1 MKKVT
6 FFLLLL
12 IVTVSCLFSWQE
24 TYSEES
30 IQFQQMKAFSRILGT
45 SIPTSTAPITGSQM
59 LLFLQRLPFEKLDE
73 DARQQFNAL
82 VDSLTEPQAIL
93 SWEPDV
99 LMNLFISVNPQV
111 FAHANNETPI
121 DDWVYQYKDWYP
133 IINSGAEFWFGKNVF
148 AMADFNF
155 TLRKFNYKYDSFFW
169 NRLSSVA
176 EFEISFPSKAYI
188 SIGTDSLNLI
198 VGRDKLSAGNGVTG
212 NLILGNNHWWKDFV
226 KLSIAKLPFTYDFSI
241 IAFDKNSNYDKNP
254 LDLETFDLNSEH
266 RIVVIHR
273 FSMATWK
280 WFNFSVS
287 EGSLQYGTDVLSD
300 LRLLNPM
307 LMIHGTNG
315 YTVGN
320 QNNFFGFELQFL
332 PIDGLELN
340 FGVIFDQIQIRAEL
354 DSGKPKD
361 DMPPN
366 ANGFMVNALYSFALD
381 KGITTVYA
389 EAVYTSPCLYL
400 KNKVGSYDYW
410 NTNLIVGNN
419 LWDYGN
425 SDLSY
430 LGYKYGPDTIAV
442 ALGGNYSRLDGFK
455 FGFDLLFKA
464 HGEHGIRNRENQH
477 DSVEL
482 GPEHFYDVSPTYT
495 EGVTLPEYRLVVS
508 GYIEMNIL
516 SWMDFSCN
524 VAFVRD
530 WNHNNVIGSDY
541 YDVQMAVGFELH
553 TPQ

>member
-1 MKKVT
+1 MI
-6 FFLLLL
+6 L
-12 IVTVSCLFSWQE
+12 TVSCLFAWQE

-30 IQFQQMKAFSRILGT
+30 VQFQQMKAFSRILGS
-45 SIPTSTAPITGSQM
+45 SIPTPTAPITGSQM
-59 LLFLQRLPFEKLDE
+59 LLFLQKLPSEKLDE
-73 DARQQFNAL
+73 PARQQFDAL
-82 VDSLTEPQAIL
+82 VESLTKPQTLL

-99 LMNLFISVNPQV
+99 LMNLGISVNPQV
-111 FAHANNETPI
+111 FAHVNEETPI

-133 IINSGAEFWFGKNVF
+133 IINSGAEFWFGKNVY
-148 AMADFNF
+148 AMTDFNF
-155 TLRKFNYKYDSFFW
+155 TLRKFSYKYDKLFW
-169 NRLSSVA
+169 NRLSSIA
-176 EFEISFPSKAYI
+176 EFEISFPSKAYM

-226 KLSIAKLPFTYDFSI
+226 KLSIAKLPITYDFSI
-241 IAFDKNSNYDKNP
+241 IAFDKNSNYAKDP

-273 FSMATWK
+273 FSMAPWK

-287 EGSLQYGTDVLSD
+287 EGSLQYGSDVLSD

-315 YTVGN
+315 YTIGN

-340 FGVIFDQIQIRAEL
+340 FGVIFDQIQVRAEL
-354 DSGKPKD
+354 DDGKPKD

-366 ANGFMVNALYSFALD
+366 ANGFMANALYSFALE
-381 KGITTVYA
+381 KGIATFYV
-389 EAVYTSPCLYL
+389 EGVYTSPCLYL
-400 KNKVGSYDYW
+400 KNQVGGYDYW
-410 NTNLIVGNN
+410 YTNLIVGNN
-419 LWDYGN
+419 LWDNGN

-442 ALGGNYSRLDGFK
+442 GLGGNYSRLDGFK
-455 FGFDLLFKA
+455 YGLDILFKA
-464 HGEHGIRNRENQH
+464 HGEHGIVNRENQH

-495 EGVTLPEYRLVVS
+495 EGVTLPEYRLAVS
-508 GYIEMNIL
+508 GYIEMRLL
-516 SWMDFSCN
+516 SWMDFSGN

-530 WNHNNVIGSDY
+530 WNHNNVIGANY
-541 YDVQMAVGFELH
+541 YDVQMAVGFKIH
-553 TPQ
+553 TPL